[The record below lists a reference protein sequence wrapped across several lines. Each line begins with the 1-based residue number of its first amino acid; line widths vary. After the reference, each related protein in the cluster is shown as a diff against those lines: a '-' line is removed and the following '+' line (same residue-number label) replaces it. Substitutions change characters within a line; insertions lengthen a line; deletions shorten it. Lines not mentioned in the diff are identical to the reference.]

1 MRKTNSTDRR
11 ESRLRSI
18 LLLVHGLLYAGCWIL
33 ALQYLSTLNLSD
45 SAFHAY
51 TMGILAALLWMP
63 LFILHVAIH
72 TYLSGRRSSD
82 ERAIYREGF
91 MDAMSQ
97 MADRSYETAR
107 LTLDDEGELV
117 EVKRKRDQA

>member
-1 MRKTNSTDRR
+1 MRKTDRQ
-11 ESRLRSI
+11 ESRLRRI

-45 SAFHAY
+45 SAFHSY
-51 TMGILAALLWMP
+51 TMGILVALLWTP
-63 LFILHVAIH
+63 FFILHIAIH
-72 TYLSGRRSSD
+72 AYLSGRRSSN

-91 MDAMSQ
+91 IDAMSQ
-97 MADRSYETAR
+97 MADRSFDASR

-117 EVKRKRDQA
+117 EVKRKRDQG